1 MKRDN
6 KMDGD
11 HGRKQVHTLAEEE
24 GAVVLDLHEAL
35 GLESLGELGPGLL
48 GSSASDRESE
58 DDADEEGTHGC
69 VREV

>member
-1 MKRDN
+1 MKTAMGEDE
-6 KMDGD
+6 
-11 HGRKQVHTLAEEE
+11 RKRVRTLAEEE

-48 GSSASDRESE
+48 GSSARDREGE

-69 VREV
+69 VSEV